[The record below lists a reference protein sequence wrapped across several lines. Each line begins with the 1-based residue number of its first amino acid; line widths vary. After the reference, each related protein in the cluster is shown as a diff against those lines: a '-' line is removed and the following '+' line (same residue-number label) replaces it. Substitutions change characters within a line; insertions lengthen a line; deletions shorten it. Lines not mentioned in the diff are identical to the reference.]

1 MFYLFSSLYRISKM
15 MEVKRCCLVFTPK
28 TGTIIL
34 GTLGVIV
41 FTLYLI
47 PQTVV
52 LKNHDYHM
60 NQFVR
65 DQRLDGGEFYFYY
78 LVFRAVKKSFIC
90 AEK

>member
-1 MFYLFSSLYRISKM
+1 

-60 NQFVR
+60 NQFVK
-65 DQRLDGGEFYFYY
+65 DQRLDGGEFYYY
-78 LVFRAVKKSFIC
+78 DLVFRAVKKSFNC
-90 AEK
+90 AEI

>member
-1 MFYLFSSLYRISKM
+1 MM

-60 NQFVR
+60 NQFVK
-65 DQRLDGGEFYFYY
+65 DQRLDGGEYY
-78 LVFRAVKKSFIC
+78 YYIIWYSEL
-90 AEK
+90 